1 MVLLSSLV
9 VLFAIASMVAIA
21 PGAFADHH
29 MQTVTN
35 APGSSTP
42 GCEDTADGC
51 FIPSPV
57 TIPMGGTVTWENND
71 TAAHTATGG
80 SATEGPSGVFDSSL
94 IMAGSSFSHTFDAAG
109 TFDYFCMVHPW
120 MAGTVIVEDAAAA
133 AADAAAADA
142 AAAEAAAAEAA
153 AAEAA
158 AADAAAAAAA
168 AEAAAAEAA
177 AAEAAAAEAAADAAA
192 ADAAAADAAAEAA
205 AAEAAAADAAAAD
218 AAAADAAAEAAA
230 ADAAAADAAAA
241 EAAAADAAAAE
252 AAAADAAAAEA
263 AAAKAEYKV
272 NNPPIDFTDTLS
284 YSISSG
290 SVLSIISNSDDAT
303 LVVAIDTSDD
313 GELSI
318 NLDNDNI
325 TAFDDGSY
333 FVLVN
338 NEEVEFSQ
346 DGNDL
351 TIPYEAGTEK
361 IEIVASAVVPEFGT
375 IAMIV
380 LAVAIVSIIV
390 LTTKTR
396 TTLIPK
402 L

>member
-1 MVLLSSLV
+1 MNMVLLSSLV

-21 PGAFADHH
+21 PGAFAMHH
-29 MQTVTN
+29 EATVTN
-35 APGSSTP
+35 ALGSSTP

-57 TIPMGGTVTWENND
+57 TINVGGIVTWENND

-120 MAGTVIVEDAAAA
+120 MAGTVIVEDP
-133 AADAAAADA
+133 A

-153 AAEAA
+153 AAE
-158 AADAAAAAAA
+158 
-168 AEAAAAEAA
+168 
-177 AAEAAAAEAAADAAA
+177 
-192 ADAAAADAAAEAA
+192 
-205 AAEAAAADAAAAD
+205 
-218 AAAADAAAEAAA
+218 
-230 ADAAAADAAAA
+230 
-241 EAAAADAAAAE
+241 
-252 AAAADAAAAEA
+252 AAAAEA

-284 YSISSG
+284 YSVSSG
-290 SVLSIISNSDDAT
+290 SVSSIISNSDDAT
-303 LVVAIDTSDD
+303 LVVTVDTSDD

-396 TTLIPK
+396 ATLIPK

>member
-1 MVLLSSLV
+1 MKMVLLSSLV

-71 TAAHTATGG
+71 TAAHTSTGG

-94 IMAGSSFSHTFDAAG
+94 IMAGSSFSHTFEDAG

-133 AADAAAADA
+133 AA
-142 AAAEAAAAEAA
+142 E
-153 AAEAA
+153 
-158 AADAAAAAAA
+158 AAA

-177 AAEAAAAEAAADAAA
+177 AAEAAAAEAAA
-192 ADAAAADAAAEAA
+192 AEAA
-205 AAEAAAADAAAAD
+205 AAEAAAAARDPAVD
-218 AAAADAAAEAAA
+218 L
-230 ADAAAADAAAA
+230 
-241 EAAAADAAAAE
+241 
-252 AAAADAAAAEA
+252 
-263 AAAKAEYKV
+263 V
-272 NNPPIDFTDTLS
+272 DTLD

-290 SVLSIISNSDDAT
+290 SVSSIMTNSDDAT

-318 NLDNDNI
+318 NLDSDYI

-338 NEEVEFSQ
+338 GEEVWFSQ

-351 TIPYEAGTEK
+351 TIPYESGTEK
-361 IEIVASAVVPEFGT
+361 IEIVGSVVVPEFGT

-396 TTLIPK
+396 ATLIPK

>member
-1 MVLLSSLV
+1 MNMVLLSSLV
-9 VLFAIASMVAIA
+9 VLFAIASMVAIT
-21 PGAFADHH
+21 PGAFAEHTTA
-29 MQTVTN
+29 TVTN

-42 GCEDTADGC
+42 GCEETAEGC

-57 TIPMGGTVTWENND
+57 TIDMGGTVTWENND

-94 IMAGSSFSHTFDAAG
+94 IMAGSSFSHTFEDAG

-120 MAGTVIVEDAAAA
+120 MVGSVIVED
-133 AADAAAADA
+133 
-142 AAAEAAAAEAA
+142 
-153 AAEAA
+153 
-158 AADAAAAAAA
+158 AAAAA

-177 AAEAAAAEAAADAAA
+177 AAEAAAAEAAAAAVA
-192 ADAAAADAAAEAA
+192 RDPAVDL
-205 AAEAAAADAAAAD
+205 
-218 AAAADAAAEAAA
+218 
-230 ADAAAADAAAA
+230 
-241 EAAAADAAAAE
+241 
-252 AAAADAAAAEA
+252 
-263 AAAKAEYKV
+263 V
-272 NNPPIDFTDTLS
+272 DTLN

-290 SVLSIISNSDDAT
+290 SVSSIMTNSDDAT

-318 NLDNDNI
+318 NLDSDYI

-338 NEEVEFSQ
+338 GEEVWFSQ
-346 DGNDL
+346 DGYDL
-351 TIPYEAGTEK
+351 TIPYESGTEK
-361 IEIVASAVVPEFGT
+361 IEIVGSVVVPEFGT

-396 TTLIPK
+396 ATLIPK

>member
-1 MVLLSSLV
+1 MVTLSSLV

-21 PGAFADHH
+21 PGAFAMHH
-29 MQTVTN
+29 EATVTN

-57 TIPMGGTVTWENND
+57 TINVGGIVTWENND

-120 MAGTVIVEDAAAA
+120 MAGTVIVEDP
-133 AADAAAADA
+133 

-153 AAEAA
+153 AA
-158 AADAAAAAAA
+158 
-168 AEAAAAEAA
+168 
-177 AAEAAAAEAAADAAA
+177 
-192 ADAAAADAAAEAA
+192 
-205 AAEAAAADAAAAD
+205 
-218 AAAADAAAEAAA
+218 
-230 ADAAAADAAAA
+230 
-241 EAAAADAAAAE
+241 
-252 AAAADAAAAEA
+252 
-263 AAAKAEYKV
+263 AKAEYKA
-272 NNPPIDFTDTLS
+272 NNPPIDFTDTLI

-290 SVLSIISNSDDAT
+290 SVSSITSNSDDAT
-303 LVVAIDTSDD
+303 LVVAIDISDD

-396 TTLIPK
+396 ATLIPK